1 MRQPQNA
8 KRGRGRGRRG
18 NGNNHHN
25 HVPNRNT
32 SYESNGPDVKL
43 RGNAQQLHEKYMAL
57 AHDAASAGERISAEA
72 YTQFADHY
80 FRLHQAAVGVAE
92 TKRQQDQAAAAV
104 SAEAAAG
111 DADNGEAG
119 AGEVSSGDILS
130 DGNDADATPAV
141 VHDTADTADVKPAR
155 RRGRQNGK
163 SAAAA
168 DDADV
173 RHFDPLAALDGGL
186 DGLDCWRILCPQIA
200 TLLADAGAA
209 FVEIGAGQGKAV
221 GRLGVA
227 NKLCVAGSFADL
239 SGHER
244 CLQFQKEI

>member
-92 TKRQQDQAAAAV
+92 TKRQQDLAAAAV
-104 SAEAAAG
+104 TAST
-111 DADNGEAG
+111 
-119 AGEVSSGDILS
+119 SSGESASS
-130 DGNDADATPAV
+130 DTTTSAIASDNHGAAEPAV
-141 VHDTADTADVKPAR
+141 GDSDDSVAAKPAR
-155 RRGRQNGK
+155 RRGRSNGK
-163 SAAAA
+163 SADSSDHA
-168 DDADV
+168 DTASKPSGA
-173 RHFDPLAALDGGL
+173 PLSPA
-186 DGLDCWRILCPQIA
+186 Q
-200 TLLADAGAA
+200 LAEAVQD
-209 FVEIGAGQGKAV
+209 KAV
-221 GRLGVA
+221 A
-227 NKLCVAGSFADL
+227 S
-239 SGHER
+239 
-244 CLQFQKEI
+244 

>member
-43 RGNAQQLHEKYMAL
+43 RGNAQQLHEKYMGL

-80 FRLHQAAVGVAE
+80 FRLHQAAVGFAE

-104 SAEAAAG
+104 AASDQAFDG
-111 DADNGEAG
+111 ATSGTASDETSPVTDDADDNSDPKADSKADDKNGAKPARGRGGSNGESPASPDN
-119 AGEVSSGDILS
+119 A
-130 DGNDADATPAV
+130 GNDAGD
-141 VHDTADTADVKPAR
+141 DTAKTAASAVETLSPA
-155 RRGRQNGK
+155 QLAEAVQDK
-163 SAAAA
+163 VAA
-168 DDADV
+168 
-173 RHFDPLAALDGGL
+173 
-186 DGLDCWRILCPQIA
+186 
-200 TLLADAGAA
+200 
-209 FVEIGAGQGKAV
+209 
-221 GRLGVA
+221 
-227 NKLCVAGSFADL
+227 S
-239 SGHER
+239 
-244 CLQFQKEI
+244 

>member
-32 SYESNGPDVKL
+32 SYESNGPEVKL

-92 TKRQQDQAAAAV
+92 TKRQQGQAPAAV
-104 SAEAAAG
+104 SGEGEHG
-111 DADNGEAG
+111 DADNGDAGSKEAP
-119 AGEVSSGDILS
+119 AGGITSEGSQTARVEVRDIS
-130 DGNDADATPAV
+130 DAD
-141 VHDTADTADVKPAR
+141 DVQPAR
-155 RRGRQNGK
+155 RRGRQNSK
-163 SAAAA
+163 SMAA
-168 DDADV
+168 DDNANAASKPAADSLS
-173 RHFDPLAALDGGL
+173 PAQLAEAVHD
-186 DGLDCWRILCPQIA
+186 
-200 TLLADAGAA
+200 
-209 FVEIGAGQGKAV
+209 KAV
-221 GRLGVA
+221 A
-227 NKLCVAGSFADL
+227 S
-239 SGHER
+239 
-244 CLQFQKEI
+244 